1 MEMLILW
8 GVPVLTA
15 LRGLN
20 RRLFHSYLTFCNL
33 LFSVYVALWSE
44 SAISKFYSLPAE
56 AAAFK
61 PAVSM
66 LVAAFVTFLVLYKVV
81 EQLHPETQREFSFP
95 RPIDKLGGGVCGF
108 LAGMVL
114 INFLAFLLCTVPQ
127 KQALSG
133 VVSLPELERAATT
146 SLVSIS
152 KAVDRASFQE
162 TASRDRLAPLL
173 ELARKADPAT
183 PEEEGAV
190 PVPLNPQANQQN
202 DADKADATEESAE
215 TADTAETTEEELEI
229 ETTPAE
235 KPAPTAKPVPAEKPA
250 PATKPAP
257 QKEEQPLTFQQS
269 IVKKA
274 IPNAVIRNGQIVVET
289 PMPEE

>member
-44 SAISKFYSLPAE
+44 PVISKYYSLPAE
-56 AAAFK
+56 AGAFK

-127 KQALSG
+127 KQAVSG

-202 DADKADATEESAE
+202 DADKADAAEE

-229 ETTPAE
+229 ETT
-235 KPAPTAKPVPAEKPA
+235 PAEKPA

>member
-44 SAISKFYSLPAE
+44 PVISKYYSLPAE

-108 LAGMVL
+108 LTGMVL

-127 KQALSG
+127 KQAVSG

-190 PVPLNPQANQQN
+190 PVPLNPQANQHRPPMRCVRFQ
-202 DADKADATEESAE
+202 TSSSAS
-215 TADTAETTEEELEI
+215 AHGVLM
-229 ETTPAE
+229 PA
-235 KPAPTAKPVPAEKPA
+235 
-250 PATKPAP
+250 
-257 QKEEQPLTFQQS
+257 
-269 IVKKA
+269 KKFCL
-274 IPNAVIRNGQIVVET
+274 NSG
-289 PMPEE
+289 M

>member
-66 LVAAFVTFLVLYKVV
+66 LVAAFVTFLVLYKV

-202 DADKADATEESAE
+202 DADTADAAEESAE

-235 KPAPTAKPVPAEKPA
+235 KPAPTAKPVPAEQPA

>member
-44 SAISKFYSLPAE
+44 PAISKFYSLPAE

-202 DADKADATEESAE
+202 DADTADAVEES
-215 TADTAETTEEELEI
+215 ADTAETTEKELEI

-235 KPAPTAKPVPAEKPA
+235 KPAPTAKPVPAEQPA

>member
-44 SAISKFYSLPAE
+44 PAISKFYSLPAE

-202 DADKADATEESAE
+202 DADTADAVEERAH
-215 TADTAETTEEELEI
+215 TAEGTQKELGI

-235 KPAPTAKPVPAEKPA
+235 KPAPTAKPVPAEQPA

>member
-44 SAISKFYSLPAE
+44 PVISKYYSLPAE

-127 KQALSG
+127 KQAVSG

-202 DADKADATEESAE
+202 DADTADAAEE
-215 TADTAETTEEELEI
+215 TADTAETAEEELEI

-235 KPAPTAKPVPAEKPA
+235 KPAPAPSA
-250 PATKPAP
+250 PAAKPAP

>member
-44 SAISKFYSLPAE
+44 PVISKYYSLPAE

-108 LAGMVL
+108 LTGMVL

-127 KQALSG
+127 KQAVSG

-146 SLVSIS
+146 VVGTYGAAGPLGAIRPLDSRLRADFFVLPQDGSAAAQSRLQQIS
-152 KAVDRASFQE
+152 
-162 TASRDRLAPLL
+162 SRRF
-173 ELARKADPAT
+173 RSVT
-183 PEEEGAV
+183 G
-190 PVPLNPQANQQN
+190 
-202 DADKADATEESAE
+202 SAE
-215 TADTAETTEEELEI
+215 SSARSSSSVGRIAWWSVTLLSSTSAATLG
-229 ETTPAE
+229 E
-235 KPAPTAKPVPAEKPA
+235 KSGQV
-250 PATKPAP
+250 
-257 QKEEQPLTFQQS
+257 
-269 IVKKA
+269 VKGGTCAARCSSAAAVSA
-274 IPNAVIRNGQIVVET
+274 IPLGRYRLSVRG
-289 PMPEE
+289 

>member
-44 SAISKFYSLPAE
+44 PAISKFYSLPAE

-95 RPIDKLGGGVCGF
+95 RPLDKLGGGVCGF

-202 DADKADATEESAE
+202 DADKADAAEE

-235 KPAPTAKPVPAEKPA
+235 KPAPTAKPVPAEQPA

>member
-44 SAISKFYSLPAE
+44 PVISKYYSLPAE

-202 DADKADATEESAE
+202 DADKADATEE

>member
-44 SAISKFYSLPAE
+44 PAISKFYSLPAE

-183 PEEEGAV
+183 PEEEGAI

-202 DADKADATEESAE
+202 DADTADAAEE

-235 KPAPTAKPVPAEKPA
+235 KPAPTAKPVPAEQPA

>member
-44 SAISKFYSLPAE
+44 PAISKFYSLPAE

-202 DADKADATEESAE
+202 DADKADATEE

>member
-44 SAISKFYSLPAE
+44 PVISKYYSLPAE

-127 KQALSG
+127 KQAVSG

-202 DADKADATEESAE
+202 DADKADAAEE

>member
-95 RPIDKLGGGVCGF
+95 RPLDKLGGGVCGF

-202 DADKADATEESAE
+202 DADKADATEE

-235 KPAPTAKPVPAEKPA
+235 KPAPTAKPVPAEQPA

>member
-44 SAISKFYSLPAE
+44 PAISKFYSLPAE

-95 RPIDKLGGGVCGF
+95 RPLDKLGGGVCGF

-202 DADKADATEESAE
+202 DADTADAVEES
-215 TADTAETTEEELEI
+215 ADTAETTEEELEI

-235 KPAPTAKPVPAEKPA
+235 KPAPTAKPVPAEQPA

>member
-8 GVPVLTA
+8 VVPVLTA

-44 SAISKFYSLPAE
+44 PAISKFYSLPAE

-202 DADKADATEESAE
+202 DADTADAVEES
-215 TADTAETTEEELEI
+215 ADTAETTEKELEI

-235 KPAPTAKPVPAEKPA
+235 KPAPTAKPVPAEQPA

>member
-44 SAISKFYSLPAE
+44 PAISKFYSLPAE

-127 KQALSG
+127 KQAVSG

-190 PVPLNPQANQQN
+190 PVPLNPQTNQQN
-202 DADKADATEESAE
+202 DADKADAAEE

>member
-44 SAISKFYSLPAE
+44 PVISKYYSLPAE

-108 LAGMVL
+108 LTGMVL

-127 KQALSG
+127 KQAVSG

-202 DADKADATEESAE
+202 DADKADAAEE

-235 KPAPTAKPVPAEKPA
+235 KPAPTAKPVPAEQPA

>member
-44 SAISKFYSLPAE
+44 PAISKFYSLPAE

-127 KQALSG
+127 KQALFG

-202 DADKADATEESAE
+202 DADTADAAEES
-215 TADTAETTEEELEI
+215 ADTAETTEKELEI

>member
-44 SAISKFYSLPAE
+44 PVISKYYSLPAE

-127 KQALSG
+127 KQAVSG

-183 PEEEGAV
+183 PEEEGAI

-202 DADKADATEESAE
+202 DADTADAAEE

-235 KPAPTAKPVPAEKPA
+235 KPAPAPSA
-250 PATKPAP
+250 PAAKPAP

>member
-44 SAISKFYSLPAE
+44 PVISKYYSLPAE

-127 KQALSG
+127 KQAVSG

-202 DADKADATEESAE
+202 DADKADAAEE

-229 ETTPAE
+229 ETT
-235 KPAPTAKPVPAEKPA
+235 PAEKPA

>member
-44 SAISKFYSLPAE
+44 PVISKYYSLPAE

-202 DADKADATEESAE
+202 DADKADAAEE

>member
-44 SAISKFYSLPAE
+44 PAISKFYSLPAE

-127 KQALSG
+127 KQAVSG

-202 DADKADATEESAE
+202 DADTADAAEE

-235 KPAPTAKPVPAEKPA
+235 KPAPAPSAPAE
-250 PATKPAP
+250 KPAP

>member
-44 SAISKFYSLPAE
+44 PAISKYYSLPAE

-127 KQALSG
+127 KQAVSG

-183 PEEEGAV
+183 PEEEGAI

-202 DADKADATEESAE
+202 DADTADAAEE

-235 KPAPTAKPVPAEKPA
+235 KPAPTANPVPAEKPA
-250 PATKPAP
+250 PAAKPAP

>member
-108 LAGMVL
+108 LFGFCLCLFFLSLFLFRLYLLVL
-114 INFLAFLLCTVPQ
+114 KSVLCFH
-127 KQALSG
+127 KNSEDDEDAEG
-133 VVSLPELERAATT
+133 G
-146 SLVSIS
+146 
-152 KAVDRASFQE
+152 
-162 TASRDRLAPLL
+162 
-173 ELARKADPAT
+173 
-183 PEEEGAV
+183 EEEVYYGLD
-190 PVPLNPQANQQN
+190 PC
-202 DADKADATEESAE
+202 
-215 TADTAETTEEELEI
+215 
-229 ETTPAE
+229 
-235 KPAPTAKPVPAEKPA
+235 APEDRVFGGDDIACLVNHC
-250 PATKPAP
+250 
-257 QKEEQPLTFQQS
+257 L
-269 IVKKA
+269 
-274 IPNAVIRNGQIVVET
+274 
-289 PMPEE
+289 

>member
-44 SAISKFYSLPAE
+44 PAISKFYSLPAE

-81 EQLHPETQREFSFP
+81 EQLHQTQREFSFP

-202 DADKADATEESAE
+202 DADTADATEESAE

-235 KPAPTAKPVPAEKPA
+235 KPAPTAKPVPAEQPA

>member
-44 SAISKFYSLPAE
+44 PAISKFYSLPAE

-127 KQALSG
+127 KQAVSG

-202 DADKADATEESAE
+202 DADTADAAEE

-235 KPAPTAKPVPAEKPA
+235 KPAPTAKPVPAVQPA

>member
-44 SAISKFYSLPAE
+44 PAISKFYSLPAE

-202 DADKADATEESAE
+202 DADKADAAEE

>member
-44 SAISKFYSLPAE
+44 PVISKYYSLPAE

-127 KQALSG
+127 KQAVSG

-162 TASRDRLAPLL
+162 TASRDRLARCWSWR
-173 ELARKADPAT
+173 ARR
-183 PEEEGAV
+183 
-190 PVPLNPQANQQN
+190 
-202 DADKADATEESAE
+202 
-215 TADTAETTEEELEI
+215 
-229 ETTPAE
+229 
-235 KPAPTAKPVPAEKPA
+235 
-250 PATKPAP
+250 
-257 QKEEQPLTFQQS
+257 
-269 IVKKA
+269 
-274 IPNAVIRNGQIVVET
+274 IRPHRRRRE
-289 PMPEE
+289 PSRCR